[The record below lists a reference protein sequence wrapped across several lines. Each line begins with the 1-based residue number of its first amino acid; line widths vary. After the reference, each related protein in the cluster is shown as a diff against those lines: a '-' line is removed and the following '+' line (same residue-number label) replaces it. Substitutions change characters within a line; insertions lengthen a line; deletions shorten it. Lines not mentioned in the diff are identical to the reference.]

1 MAPLRPQRSCQRLLA
16 GRGLAIALLAALA
29 LAQLPAAAAVKAISS
44 WNSGIIT
51 HFGGAQDGMNPS
63 SASFGTKDGACGFG
77 SIPKDKYPYFSTA
90 ALAPSNQ
97 FYKSDELHGCGQCF
111 QVQCADDR
119 SRWVA
124 RARGRAGAVQHGL
137 QPWCCWRGLCKTD
150 SAGKPL
156 SIAVMISDECPEC
169 GSDHIDVQSL
179 AFAKAREGW
188 GIGRIKVQYRRIEC
202 TPPDDMKV
210 SVMDFTKA
218 GGWLRLVID
227 TTGGRAAVKSV
238 SVKGS
243 NTDWQPLSNSWGA
256 TWEMPSAPQPPLS
269 FKIVGDDGEEV
280 VATDVIKQSGG
291 ISNGANGPRTTFSAG
306 VQFSISDP
314 AFGKVTAF
322 DGQTDPMLI
331 TSDTPGADD
340 SGTGGGGNG
349 TASSGGNSTSGNSTS
364 SSSQQQGECKDVP
377 APGSYSC
384 QQQKDWGKCY
394 EGWFEPYCQK
404 TCGRCGP
411 NASAPQP
418 GCSDVPTPDSY
429 SCQQQ
434 KDWGKCDQSFIKD
447 NGYCK
452 ATCGACSGGQ
462 PEVQAYNGPSDSS
475 PSPSPSPGGR
485 RLSAGGRRLL
495 R

>member
-1 MAPLRPQRSCQRLLA
+1 MPPRPSPRSSQRLMGSRALA
-16 GRGLAIALLAALA
+16 AALLAAWLA
-29 LAQLPAAAAVKAISS
+29 FVTPAAAVKAISS
-44 WNSGIIT
+44 WQDGLIT
-51 HFGGAQDGMNPS
+51 HFGGAQDGMDPS
-63 SASFGTKDGACGFG
+63 SQSFGTKDGACGFG
-77 SIPKDKYPYFSTA
+77 VIPKDKYPYFSTA
-90 ALAPSNQ
+90 ALSPSNQ
-97 FYKSDELHGCGQCF
+97 FFTSDELHGCGQCF
-111 QVQCADDR
+111 QIQCADDR
-119 SRWVA
+119 SGVCKTDS
-124 RARGRAGAVQHGL
+124 AGV
-137 QPWCCWRGLCKTD
+137 CKTD

-156 SIAVMISDECPEC
+156 SIAVMISDKCPEC
-169 GSDHIDVQSL
+169 EADHIDVQSL
-179 AFAKAREGW
+179 AFAKMADP
-188 GIGRIKVQYRRIEC
+188 GIGRIKVQYRRIQC
-202 TPPDDMKV
+202 LPPDDMKV
-210 SVMDFTKA
+210 SVMDFRSA
-218 GGWLRLVID
+218 GGWLRLVIT

-238 SVKGS
+238 AVKGS
-243 NTDWQPLSNSWGA
+243 NSDWQTLTNSWGA

-280 VATDVIKQSGG
+280 VADDVIKQSGG

-322 DGQTDPMLI
+322 DGQSDPMLI

-340 SGTGGGGNG
+340 SGNGSSGNG
-349 TASSGGNSTSGNSTS
+349 TASSGGSGSSNSTS
-364 SSSQQQGECKDVP
+364 SGSSGQQQGECKDVP

-394 EGWFEPYCQK
+394 EGWFEQYCRQ

-418 GCSDVPTPDSY
+418 GCSDVPTPDGY

-434 KDWGKCDQSFIKD
+434 KDWGKCEQSFIKD